1 MSRSRGGRDVRA
13 LGLPC
18 LLVAAILGAD
28 TLEGPKTAFVGVLAV
43 TPMLAAVFGGPATVV
58 AVGVVALTSG
68 WLFGLHA
75 HDGQVAAQHVRLAVI
90 AVMTVIA
97 AVAAAERVRRE
108 NTLDR
113 MTLVT
118 TAVSDAVIRPLPD
131 ALRGVRIA
139 ARYTGVEAQ
148 AHVGGD
154 VYEVLSTAH
163 GVRAVLGDVRGKGL
177 SAVRLANFVLG
188 AFREAARREQS
199 LVDVV
204 RAMEALVRT
213 EGGEEDFV
221 TAVVVEVGHDGVVT
235 AICCGHPAPTLLTA
249 GGPRPA
255 DVAPD
260 LPLGLGAGDVGARRV
275 AQGPVQVLLFS
286 DGLTEARD
294 RGGRFLDVD
303 AALRHLAGAPCEE
316 LVDALQRAVTDHTDG
331 ALRDDVT
338 LLCLDVPAGP
348 LTGEPPRSP
357 AAHLEH
363 RPVPR
368 R

>member
-1 MSRSRGGRDVRA
+1 MRA
-13 LGLPC
+13 FGLPC
-18 LLVAAILGAD
+18 LLVAAILSAD

-75 HDGQVAAQHVRLAVI
+75 HDGQVAAQQVRLGVI
-90 AVMTVIA
+90 AVMTLLA

-108 NTLDR
+108 TALDR
-113 MTLVT
+113 LTLVT
-118 TAVSDAVIRPLPD
+118 LAVSEAVIRPLPD
-131 ALRGVRIA
+131 TLRGVGIA

-177 SAVRLANFVLG
+177 SAVRLANYVLG
-188 AFREAARREQS
+188 AFREAARREES

-204 RAMEALVRT
+204 RAMEALVRA
-213 EGGEEDFV
+213 EGGDEDFV
-221 TAVVVEVGHDGVVT
+221 TAVVVEVTHDGAVT
-235 AICCGHPAPTLLTA
+235 AICCGHPVPVLLTA
-249 GGPRPA
+249 DGPRPA
-255 DVAPD
+255 DVVPD
-260 LPLGLGAGDVGARRV
+260 LPLGLGAGRVDARRL
-275 AQGPVQVLLFS
+275 ARGPVRVLLFS

-303 AALRHLAGAPCEE
+303 AALRRHAGASGAD
-316 LVDALQRAVTDHTDG
+316 LVDALQRSVADHTDG
-331 ALRDDVT
+331 ELRDDVT
-338 LLCLDVPAGP
+338 LLCLGVPEGP
-348 LTGEPPRSP
+348 LVGEPPQSPAELVEHQRSP
-357 AAHLEH
+357 
-363 RPVPR
+363 RT
-368 R
+368 